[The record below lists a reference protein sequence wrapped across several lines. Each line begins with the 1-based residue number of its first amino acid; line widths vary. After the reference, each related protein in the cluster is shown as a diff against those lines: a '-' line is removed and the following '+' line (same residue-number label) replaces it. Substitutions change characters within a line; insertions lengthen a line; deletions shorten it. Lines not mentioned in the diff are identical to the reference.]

1 MFCEFIQI
9 DYDRYECS
17 RCGFVLESLDNNKP
31 VWPCS
36 GIKVSSSEPELIDK
50 IKNFAS
56 SLASHAKNSFTL
68 ASDEKIQNRFNICSQ
83 CEFFKDNSCSQ
94 CGCPINRHKNYIS
107 KLSWDSEKCPID
119 KW

>member
-1 MFCEFIQI
+1 MFCNFIPVGEGIYQ
-9 DYDRYECS
+9 CS
-17 RCGFVLESLDNNKP
+17 ICGLTLESLDYHKP

-36 GIKVSSSEPELIDK
+36 GIKMSQSEPNLIDK
-50 IKNFAS
+50 IKHFAS
-56 SLASHAKNSFTL
+56 SLVSHARNNFTL
-68 ASDEKIQNRFNICSQ
+68 APDHKIQDRFNICSQ
-83 CEFFKDNSCSQ
+83 CEFFKNNSCTQ